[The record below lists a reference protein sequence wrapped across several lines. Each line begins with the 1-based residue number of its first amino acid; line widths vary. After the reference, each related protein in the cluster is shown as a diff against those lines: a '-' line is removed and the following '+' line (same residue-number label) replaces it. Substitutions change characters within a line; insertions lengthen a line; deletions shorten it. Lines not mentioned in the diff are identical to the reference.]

1 MGFAGVLAVVL
12 IVEICYTCKF
22 NSRMNMINSKASKG
36 EINADQL
43 EVSRAQATLE
53 FGVTLQRFAQV
64 RGLVYLGWI
73 VSYWYI
79 VHKYQNDNTS
89 DNTKLCKFK
98 YDGMVTPFP
107 ELPTAYGSTLAGPVM
122 EYRPWINI
130 LLLVPVFLIDFMI
143 GRHL

>member
-1 MGFAGVLAVVL
+1 
-12 IVEICYTCKF
+12 
-22 NSRMNMINSKASKG
+22 MINSKASKG

-89 DNTKLCKFK
+89 DNTKVCKYK
-98 YDGMVTPFP
+98 YDGMVAPIA
-107 ELPTAYGSTLAGPVM
+107 ELPNLEGVRVSGPVA
-122 EYRPWINI
+122 EYKPWINV
-130 LLLVPVFLIDFMI
+130 LFLVPVFLIDFMY
-143 GRHL
+143 GKHLQKIAKKVAKTVS